1 VRSVTELDDAD
12 ADAMVAAAIQ
22 TARRLGIG
30 VSVAVVDRGGRLKRF
45 ARMDEA
51 EIAGATL
58 AEQKAFSAIANSCDT
73 DVLAGLAQ
81 PGADLYGIEAAGS
94 GAFTVVIGGVVVR
107 HRDEI
112 VGAIGVSGG
121 TSDQDRACAIA
132 GRDAVAGGES
142 T

>member
-1 VRSVTELDDAD
+1 
-12 ADAMVAAAIQ
+12 
-22 TARRLGIG
+22 
-30 VSVAVVDRGGRLKRF
+30 
-45 ARMDEA
+45 MDGA

-73 DVLAGLAQ
+73 DVLAGQAQ
-81 PGADLYGIEAAGS
+81 PGGDLYGIEAAGS
-94 GAFTVVIGGVVVR
+94 GAFTVVVGGVVVR

-121 TSDQDRACAIA
+121 TSDQDRACAVA

-142 T
+142 R

>member
-1 VRSVTELDDAD
+1 
-12 ADAMVAAAIQ
+12 MVAAAIQ
-22 TARRLGIG
+22 AARRMGIG

-73 DVLAGLAQ
+73 DVLAGQAQ
-81 PGADLYGIEAAGS
+81 PGGDLYGIEAAGS
-94 GAFTVVIGGVVVR
+94 GAFTVVVGGVVVR

-112 VGAIGVSGG
+112 IGAIGVSGG
-121 TSDQDRACAIA
+121 TSEQDRACAVA
-132 GRDAVAGGES
+132 GRDVVAGGE
-142 T
+142 TP